1 MACNISYKDGKIVKV
16 LDDSGQPSKLYKEAV
31 DKFGEEKGLELYL
44 VSKSNSFLDFFTPK
58 NNKNNNYEKSNTE
71 YRDRRRWNPSRG
83 NQTLEGAPII
93 KTRKNVTGADPE
105 LTYWAEEYARRNN
118 IPYQRQSKYV
128 EIDEQR
134 AKRIAEAYD
143 KMEHNPQNQRVKEA
157 YQNLIN
163 QTIAQYK
170 ILEEAGYKF
179 YFFDETNDPYNGSPY
194 GAMEELRNKKRM
206 GSFATEAGFGSG
218 ATELD
223 VKDNPM
229 LQDTG
234 ILWGYGSVDGK
245 KKRVLANDLFRA
257 VHDAFGHGLEGA
269 GFRARGEENAWQA
282 HARLFTGSAVGAIT
296 SETRGQNSWLNY
308 GKFGEQNQTAK
319 VEDTIF
325 ADQKTGLM
333 PEWTWREGF
342 DTGLEEPTSS
352 EPTLQEVTNYVAS
365 NNRTENELNK
375 NQKAD
380 LINVLISTPNFKAED
395 FYNEF
400 GMFKIPQKYYSRY
413 ELMTIDEAE
422 VKQAVDALLNT
433 EFTPNI
439 EASENTLQINEKN
452 AFGKLINLNPNVVKK
467 EAIKAIVLSDESEV
481 PYGAESFSE
490 EAKSYKKADVLIET
504 LDGEIISAKNNN
516 TEQILPIVVKENFKT
531 DLIDSIQNLSLN
543 TLKQGEEQT
552 RIVLKA
558 IENDLISQG
567 IDAIGLS
574 DKSIDQDLLDFL
586 NTAKTFINSP
596 TKENTKIYAEKS
608 DIYFERDVTPK
619 KDVVK
624 SEKPDRNYIKLNT
637 NKTEE
642 ELYESKGLIQSELG
656 KGIYIQTTKE
666 SLEELYNNLRTY
678 TEKYPKDTTLEKYV
692 QEQITK
698 QDSIYNNAENA
709 EAIFLYKMYFGVGQ
723 NLIKDKNGNL
733 LAPNGKISNLNEEQ
747 WKLVRTPEFISWFG
761 DIYGNRDKVK
771 NNFETIVRKLKIIKK
786 CN

>member
-1 MACNISYKDGKIVKV
+1 MSCNIQYIDGKIVKV

-58 NNKNNNYEKSNTE
+58 KKIKTKQLNRNTPIFTKKDLESNKNYQNAKKAFEAYSDIVLPLSSNYE
-71 YRDRRRWNPSRG
+71 D
-83 NQTLEGAPII
+83 LFPII
-93 KTRKNVTGADPE
+93 E
-105 LTYWAEEYARRNN
+105 
-118 IPYQRQSKYV
+118 
-128 EIDEQR
+128 
-134 AKRIAEAYD
+134 RI
-143 KMEHNPQNQRVKEA
+143 
-157 YQNLIN
+157 IN
-163 QTIAQYK
+163 GEV
-170 ILEEAGYKF
+170 LEK
-179 YFFDETNDPYNGSPY
+179 
-194 GAMEELRNKKRM
+194 
-206 GSFATEAGFGSG
+206 
-218 ATELD
+218 
-223 VKDNPM
+223 
-229 LQDTG
+229 
-234 ILWGYGSVDGK
+234 
-245 KKRVLANDLFRA
+245 
-257 VHDAFGHGLEGA
+257 
-269 GFRARGEENAWQA
+269 
-282 HARLFTGSAVGAIT
+282 
-296 SETRGQNSWLNY
+296 LNY
-308 GKFGEQNQTAK
+308 DLIK
-319 VEDTIF
+319 EDYGVSENEIRSLIDKYEK
-325 ADQKTGLM
+325 A
-333 PEWTWREGF
+333 F
-342 DTGLEEPTSS
+342 DRLELISEEVQL

-365 NNRTENELNK
+365 NNKTESQLNQ

-395 FYNEF
+395 FYDEF

-413 ELMTIDEAE
+413 ELMTIDQAK

-433 EFTPNI
+433 DFTPKI
-439 EASENTLQINEKN
+439 EVTGEINQINEKN
-452 AFGKLINLNPNVVKK
+452 AFGKLVNLNPNIVKK
-467 EAIKAIVLSDESEV
+467 EAIKAIVLSEDNEV
-481 PYGAESFSE
+481 PYGAENFSE
-490 EAKSYKKADVLIET
+490 EAKNYKKADVLIET
-504 LDGEIISAKNNN
+504 LEGEIISAKNNN

-574 DKSIDQDLLDFL
+574 DKSIDQDLLDYL
-586 NTAKTFINSP
+586 DTTKNFINSP
-596 TKENTKIYAEKS
+596 TKENTKVYAEKS
-608 DIYFERDVTPK
+608 DTYFERDTTPK
-619 KDVVK
+619 KDIVK
-624 SEKPDRNYIKLNT
+624 SNKTDRTYVKLNT

-656 KGIYIQTTKE
+656 KGIYIQTAKE

-678 TEKYPKDTTLEKYV
+678 TEKYPKGTTLEKYV

-709 EAIFLYKMYFGVGQ
+709 EAIFLYKMYFGVEGVNEGVKQ
-723 NLIKDKNGNL
+723 NIEGVKDKNGNL